1 MALGR
6 KRNAGTMV
14 DNTGLNTSVT
24 SKFARFINKDGSANV
39 VNRAGSIF
47 DKYSI
52 YNFLINLKGWKFV
65 VLVLGFYT
73 VINFLFATIYYFF
86 CIAHL
91 RGLETGTPLETFE
104 EAYFFSSQTLTTVGY
119 GRISPVGFITNTI
132 ASIEA
137 LVGILTL
144 AIITGLLYGRF
155 VKPRAYI
162 RFSKHAIIGPFKG
175 GKAVMFR
182 LAPIK
187 NAMLSEVS
195 IQVTASMLVNENGY
209 SGYRYYS
216 LPLQFNTINSL
227 HISWTVVHPIN
238 EESPIFNLSMQELEE
253 SDFEMMIYLK
263 AFDEDFSN
271 TVIARTSYTFDE
283 FVNGAKFIPVYY
295 ESPEGKGTIVELS
308 KLHEYRHHPESAI

>member
-1 MALGR
+1 
-6 KRNAGTMV
+6 
-14 DNTGLNTSVT
+14 
-24 SKFARFINKDGSANV
+24 
-39 VNRAGSIF
+39 
-47 DKYSI
+47 
-52 YNFLINLKGWKFV
+52 
-65 VLVLGFYT
+65 
-73 VINFLFATIYYFF
+73 
-86 CIAHL
+86 
-91 RGLETGTPLETFE
+91 
-104 EAYFFSSQTLTTVGY
+104 
-119 GRISPVGFITNTI
+119 
-132 ASIEA
+132 
-137 LVGILTL
+137 
-144 AIITGLLYGRF
+144 
-155 VKPRAYI
+155 
-162 RFSKHAIIGPFKG
+162 
-175 GKAVMFR
+175 
-182 LAPIK
+182 
-187 NAMLSEVS
+187 MLSEVS